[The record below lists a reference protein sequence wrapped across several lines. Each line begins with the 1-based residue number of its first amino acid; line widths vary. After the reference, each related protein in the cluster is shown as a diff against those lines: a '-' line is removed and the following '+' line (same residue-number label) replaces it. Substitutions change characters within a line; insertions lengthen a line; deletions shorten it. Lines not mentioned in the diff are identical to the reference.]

1 MSPAMD
7 GSEQDGTCGFDGNPD
22 LFGLGVRVGIYIQIV
37 SFILAG
43 VFLPK
48 ESAYLQGSAF
58 VFLLAIFIA
67 LIRESVART
76 LHATEVALVGWLIMF
91 QIMGVGSTLT
101 RNLTVTSA
109 LRMTLGFLALPAY
122 ISYYVWFW
130 FVGIDSVPQG
140 TCDEYSFFW
149 AKVNIRGWYRTVNKA
164 IWTFGLV
171 VVFILGVVGAV
182 VLGGGKHLIP
192 GSKCFD

>member
-1 MSPAMD
+1 M
-7 GSEQDGTCGFDGNPD
+7 
-22 LFGLGVRVGIYIQIV
+22 
-37 SFILAG
+37 
-43 VFLPK
+43 
-48 ESAYLQGSAF
+48 
-58 VFLLAIFIA
+58 FLLAIFIA

-76 LHATEVALVGWLIMF
+76 LHATEVALVGWLIVF
-91 QIMGVGSTLT
+91 QIMGIGSTMT

-109 LRMTLGFLALPAY
+109 LRMMLGFLALPAY

-164 IWTFGLV
+164 IWTFALV

-182 VLGGGKHLIP
+182 VLGGGKHLYSRFKVFRLTLQSSCCH
-192 GSKCFD
+192 GRVVNTACSSSKKSAGEREWRATNSGPALRFAPRTRSE